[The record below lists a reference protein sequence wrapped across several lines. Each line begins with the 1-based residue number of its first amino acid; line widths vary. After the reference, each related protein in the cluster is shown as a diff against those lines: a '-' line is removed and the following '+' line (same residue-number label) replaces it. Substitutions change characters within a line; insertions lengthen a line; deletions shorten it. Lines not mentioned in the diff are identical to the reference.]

1 MEKRRER
8 RDVTSA
14 IYLRMMILL
23 MALSLYV
30 TSADLAMMNVT
41 TVMNRDVE
49 KQKNKKKG
57 VKHTR
62 RGTLQKNW
70 GRW

>member
-23 MALSLYV
+23 MALSLYL

-49 KQKNKKKG
+49 KQKKTKK
-57 VKHTR
+57 R
-62 RGTLQKNW
+62 A
-70 GRW
+70 